1 MINIKF
7 YSIYE
12 KAEDYKGT
20 PNGFFA
26 YWYHQVLSLDEADIA
41 IFTDF
46 KVTERENIPPTKAKK
61 YALMIEPRMFDGI
74 KEQYEYVEKNWNK
87 FDIIYTH
94 DSILLNKCPNA
105 KLLYWGKVWAWSDKQ
120 KTKNISTISS
130 DKAWCPLHKKRLE
143 IVRKAAAEGL
153 IDCYGTFDGGK
164 HVTTEEA
171 HQDYRFAFVME
182 NYIDDYWFTEK
193 ILNCFANKVVPF
205 YYGAR
210 KIGDYFNMDGVIILD
225 KPEDI
230 FTAIKDFDFEAEY
243 NKRLQAINENYER
256 VKFFSDF
263 WQVLYNMYKKD
274 FEKQGE

>member
-12 KAEDYKGT
+12 DAKKYKGT
-20 PNGFFA
+20 PNCFNG
-26 YWYHQVLSLDEADIA
+26 YWYNQVYNVDEADIVM
-41 IFTDF
+41 FTDF
-46 KVTERENIPPTKAKK
+46 KITERENLPETKAKK
-61 YALMIEPRMFDGI
+61 YALMIEPRMFEGI
-74 KEQYEYVEKNWNK
+74 DSQYAYIEQNWQK

-105 KLLYWGKVWAWSDKQ
+105 KLLYWGRVWSWSDKQ

-130 DKAWCPLHKKRLE
+130 NKNWCPLHQKRLD

-153 IDCYGTFDGGK
+153 MDCYGTFDGGK
-164 HVTTEEA
+164 EVTTAQA
-171 HQDYRFAFVME
+171 HEDYMFAFVME

-193 ILNCFANKVVPF
+193 LLNCFSNKVVPF

-210 KIGDYFNMDGVIILD
+210 KISHFFNTGGMIILD

-230 FTAIKDFDFEAEY
+230 FTALKDFDFKKEY
-243 NKRLQAINENYER
+243 EKRIDAISQNYER
-256 VKFFSDF
+256 VKFFNEF
-263 WQVLYNMYKKD
+263 WQMLYNIYKFD
-274 FEKQGE
+274 FEK

>member
-12 KAEDYKGT
+12 DAKKYKGT
-20 PNGFFA
+20 PNCFNG
-26 YWYHQVLSLDEADIA
+26 YWYNQVYNVDEADIVM
-41 IFTDF
+41 FTDF
-46 KVTERENIPPTKAKK
+46 KIVERENLPETKAKK
-61 YALMIEPRMFDGI
+61 YALMIEPRMFEGI
-74 KEQYEYVEKNWNK
+74 DSQYAYIEQNWQK

-105 KLLYWGKVWAWSDKQ
+105 KLLYWGRVWSWSDKQ

-130 DKAWCPLHKKRLE
+130 NKNWCPLHQRRLD

-153 IDCYGTFDGGK
+153 MDCYGTFDGGK
-164 HVTTEEA
+164 EVSTAQA
-171 HQDYRFAFVME
+171 HEDYMFAFVME

-193 ILNCFANKVVPF
+193 LLNCFANKVVPF

-210 KIGDYFNMDGVIILD
+210 KIGHFFNTDGMIILD

-230 FTAIKDFDFEAEY
+230 FTALKDFDFKKEY
-243 NKRLQAINENYER
+243 EKRIDAVKQNYER
-256 VKFFSDF
+256 VKFFNEF
-263 WQVLYNMYKKD
+263 WQMLYNVYKFD
-274 FEKQGE
+274 FEK